1 MSTIVIEEL
10 EGQKRTLTLVGPA
23 LPLRGAT
30 WGGEMRLVTTFV
42 PGRAGEATQQV
53 LGAMEAPSEWEGVW
67 NTTRMVAAP
76 SLLRT
81 NGQESTITRAFTLMS
96 TFEDIARSGALI
108 RVTWATE
115 NRKIQREGRIGAY
128 KFPIDRE
135 DDVRWNATFV
145 WTSRGSGNET
155 SPVAQAEENLEA
167 SLRAINQTL
176 TDIQSAIVGQPV
188 QSIDPTIPG
197 SASFLTLGQLE
208 QIANAPTTFTQAVSD
223 TVTALRT
230 NVSRA
235 VSIVETARN
244 QPAQVA
250 ELVQTT
256 SRQTHQEML
265 VIQQRMGRIPPETL
279 CEIGTPVS
287 GVARTS
293 AYFFDIGDKTNQ
305 TIDQSIAAQRS
316 AQKSIKAGDARRLN
330 DQAQA
335 SNVLATIFARRDSTF
350 AGIAMAYYGT
360 ADLAAALARANGY
373 PSYQVAPPIGARI
386 IVPEFNAADGPT
398 KAA

>member
-53 LGAMEAPSEWEGVW
+53 LGTTEAPSEWEGTW

-76 SLLRT
+76 SILRT
-81 NGQESTITRAFTLMS
+81 NGQDQTITRAFTLMS
-96 TFEDIARSGALI
+96 TFEDIARSGSLL

-115 NRKIQREGRIGAY
+115 NRKISREGRIGAY

-145 WTSRGSGNET
+145 WTSRGAGNET
-155 SPVAQAEENLEA
+155 SLVAQAEENLEA

-188 QSIDPTIPG
+188 QTIDPSVPG
-197 SASFLTLGQLE
+197 GASFVTLGQLE
-208 QIANAPTTFTQAVSD
+208 QIANAPTTFTTQVSD
-223 TVTALRT
+223 TVAALRT

-235 VSIVETARN
+235 VGIVETARN

-256 SRQTHQEML
+256 SRETHQEML
-265 VIQQRMGRIPPETL
+265 VIQQRAGRIPPETL

-293 AYFFDIGDKTNQ
+293 NYFAMIGDKTNQ
-305 TIDQSIAAQRS
+305 TIDQAITAQKA
-316 AQKSIKAGDARRLN
+316 AQKSIKAADARRLN

-335 SNVLATIFARRDSTF
+335 SNVLATIFARRDNTF
-350 AGIAMAYYGT
+350 AGIALAYYGT
-360 ADLAAALARANGY
+360 ADLAPVLARANGY
-373 PSYQVAPPIGARI
+373 PAYQVAPPVGARI
-386 IVPEFNAADGPT
+386 IVPVFGAADGPT